1 MEMVLVFPF
10 CVPAAAGI
18 VCVFMGNPENIFLN
32 ALSWATAYNAS
43 APAAMAPL
51 WSDNSREGNTTQSQS
66 AGAVRGDRHCP
77 LRKLVLYHLFENS
90 GFLQN
95 RFLKAAFF
103 LFFFV
108 AGKQQNRVSGR
119 QRNL

>member
-1 MEMVLVFPF
+1 
-10 CVPAAAGI
+10 
-18 VCVFMGNPENIFLN
+18 MGNPENIFLN
-32 ALSWATAYNAS
+32 ALFWATARNAS
-43 APAAMAPL
+43 APAAAAPP

-95 RFLKAAFF
+95 RFLKAVFS
-103 LFFFV
+103 FFFV
-108 AGKQQNRVSGR
+108 AGKPQMYPEDSEIFNRVSCSLCTGVKNMHGR
-119 QRNL
+119 YEHTSP